1 MEDEI
6 ILYKN
11 GEYADLVAFSKT
23 IHIELG
29 NLTSRLK
36 SKVSRYV
43 LTKEY
48 TAQLAAI
55 RANAGYL

>member
-11 GEYADLVAFSKT
+11 GKYVDLVAFSRT

-29 NLTSRLK
+29 NLTYSLE

-48 TAQLAAI
+48 TA
-55 RANAGYL
+55 